1 METYI
6 TMENHFQSLHVVTVT
21 FFLTKLFSVVK
32 MPVLNPEHCFSCE
45 GNSMKARAR
54 VHTADGRTDGGP
66 EQEPDK
72 RRQEL
77 AEQIDAKVALFN
89 PTTKIN
95 SLISECSYLPAHEL
109 YICMNPP

>member
-1 METYI
+1 
-6 TMENHFQSLHVVTVT
+6 MENNFQSLPLCMLLLVP
-21 FFLTKLFSVVK
+21 FLFTKLISVVK

-45 GNSMKARAR
+45 GYSMKARASM
-54 VHTADGRTDGGP
+54 HTADGRTDGGP
-66 EQEPDK
+66 EQEPDT
-72 RRQEL
+72 RRREL
-77 AEQIDAKVALFN
+77 AERIDAKVALLN